1 MLAMGFK
8 ISSEPSNLVG
18 YILYLLSL
26 IQNHDSIEFYLE
38 KNILGTWKYVV
49 LQTSTPRNKVLD
61 PKSAIQTSIMLIS
74 CFVTQ
79 FFLLFMLK
87 KAVNFPKKITED
99 HYVGKN

>member
-1 MLAMGFK
+1 MGFK

-61 PKSAIQTSIMLIS
+61 PKSAIQTSIMLMS

-79 FFLLFMLK
+79 FFLLFTIEEPLGYHK
-87 KAVNFPKKITED
+87 KSIAGSIN
-99 HYVGKN
+99 G